1 MTDLY
6 ARTHSSAHGV
16 WRQSRRARGLGR
28 RSDRHGDRSAAQL
41 RVAVDRSRR
50 QDRPARIRRHHH
62 RLRPA
67 VFRQHAD
74 QRRAAALAV
83 PHDPFAAPA
92 RREDG
97 AVLAQPLRDRLQQ
110 DRRRGGPG
118 ARDAHDGQRSEQPRR
133 QRARSDPEAAPARD
147 RQLPDAADGDG
158 EGSGDDLLARQPAE
172 HADAAAG
179 KLRPR
184 DHGAVQPRHRQL
196 HRAGR
201 LRRGARV
208 HRLQL
213 ADRRR
218 SRRAT
223 PPATTRS
230 CTARTITTSTRRSS
244 PSRSIRTAAASSP
257 RARRPAANRTRS
269 T

>member
-1 MTDLY
+1 MLEHILRRMGFG
-6 ARTHSSAHGV
+6 ASPAELAAWAGV
-16 WRQSRRARGLGR
+16 
-28 RSDRHGDRSAAQL
+28 SDRHRDRSAAQL

-50 QDRPARIRRHHH
+50 EDRLAGIRRHHDAVG
-62 RLRPA
+62 PA

-110 DRRRGGPG
+110 DRRRRRPG
-118 ARDAHDGQRSEQPRR
+118 ARHAHDGQRSDSLAGSEPGQI
-133 QRARSDPEAAPARD
+133 QTL
-147 RQLPDAADGDG
+147 RQLATGSFPTHADGDG
-158 EGSGDDLLARQPAE
+158 EGPGDDLLARQPAE
-172 HADAAAG
+172 HAHAAAG
-179 KLRPR
+179 EFRPR

-201 LRRGARV
+201 LCRGARV

-218 SRRAT
+218 SRQRHRQLLHV
-223 PPATTRS
+223 PLP
-230 CTARTITTSTRRSS
+230 ARTITTPTPRSS
-244 PSRSIRTAAASSP
+244 PFAIYPDGGRIIPARAAG
-257 RARRPAANRTRS
+257 ARRAGRAS